1 MIVRAWTL
9 SQGPNQLECC
19 DRAAGID
26 RIVELSTRMDYD
38 EIMFMDE
45 LESLRGQ
52 QVEVIY
58 NALSYRGELAGASD
72 TEIYLKTS
80 TDWITLPMEG
90 ITTVRKV
97 ETP

>member
-1 MIVRAWTL
+1 
-9 SQGPNQLECC
+9 
-19 DRAAGID
+19 
-26 RIVELSTRMDYD
+26 MDYD
-38 EIMFMDE
+38 EVMFMDE

-58 NALSYRGELAGASD
+58 NALSYRGELAGTSED
-72 TEIYLKTS
+72 EIYLKTS

-97 ETP
+97 ESP